1 MTSFKYVS
9 QLDETDCGAAALGFI
24 KAAEH
29 FGFLAQ
35 SLRRNKC

>member
-1 MTSFKYVS
+1 MTSFKYIS
-9 QLDETDCGAAALGFI
+9 QLDETDCDAVALGII